1 MAAQQGGPV
10 VLCIGKK
17 SVKHDQLSLDVKGV
31 HLKNE
36 LPSFV
41 DQWGKVDWETVVLET
56 VVVRHQCH
64 HYDYG
69 QSHGATLFLKP
80 LKVKSNSS

>member
-1 MAAQQGGPV
+1 MRVFTGERKAKRKTAGMAAQQGGPV

-41 DQWGKVDWETVVLET
+41 DQWGKVDWETV
-56 VVVRHQCH
+56 
-64 HYDYG
+64 
-69 QSHGATLFLKP
+69 S
-80 LKVKSNSS
+80 

>member
-41 DQWGKVDWETVVLET
+41 DQWGKVDWETV
-56 VVVRHQCH
+56 
-64 HYDYG
+64 
-69 QSHGATLFLKP
+69 S
-80 LKVKSNSS
+80 